1 MCELCIY
8 VGLERLRHCL
18 EFLGQVNEVYV
29 LDMGIIWCSEGFD
42 NAKDISTTD
51 SRISDTDDFKRSTRG
66 VW

>member
-8 VGLERLRHCL
+8 VGSERLQHCL
-18 EFLGQVNEVYV
+18 EFWVRWYA

-51 SRISDTDDFKRSTRG
+51 SGISDTDGSKRSTRV

>member
-1 MCELCIY
+1 L
-8 VGLERLRHCL
+8 
-18 EFLGQVNEVYV
+18 

-51 SRISDTDDFKRSTRG
+51 SRISDTDGFKRSTRV